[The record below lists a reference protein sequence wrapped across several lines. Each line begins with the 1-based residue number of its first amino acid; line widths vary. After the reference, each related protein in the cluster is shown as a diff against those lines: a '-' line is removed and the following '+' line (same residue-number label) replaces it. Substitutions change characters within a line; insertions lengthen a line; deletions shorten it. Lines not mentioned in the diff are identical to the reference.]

1 MAATGCRLGQATAL
15 DWSRYRDMPLPGFD
29 QVRQKKADRFVP
41 LTPAIR
47 EIVGERKPAGRVFDD
62 RGTLYRRLKSAWRYR
77 VKGYRLHDIRHTVG
91 TLLREAEGV
100 ENGASALGVTPGMMG
115 IYGEHGKDARNA
127 AALARLGT
135 YGATLPAGAVSTQ
148 GAK

>member
-1 MAATGCRLGQATAL
+1 
-15 DWSRYRDMPLPGFD
+15 MPLPGFD
-29 QVRQKKADRFVP
+29 LKKQKKAERFVA

-47 EIVGERKPAGRVFDD
+47 EIVGERKSEGRVFDE
-62 RGTLYRRLKSAWRYR
+62 RGGLYRRLASAWRYR
-77 VKGYRLHDIRHTVG
+77 VPDYRLHDIRHTVG

-115 IYGEHGKDARNA
+115 IYGEHVRDARNA

-135 YGATLPAGAVSTQ
+135 FGATLPAGAVSTQ